1 MNILR
6 EFNKQLRTCQ
16 MSLHVINMVNLFVA
30 VINECS
36 TERERELEKEQLT
49 IYPKVVARGVTCV
62 RGSQ

>member
-36 TERERELEKEQLT
+36 TERELEKEQLT

>member
-36 TERERELEKEQLT
+36 TERARERTANYLSKGGG
-49 IYPKVVARGVTCV
+49 AGVTCV